1 MKSIRMLAALAAL
14 TIAPAAQAADYSPQ
28 DECLNPGNNAL
39 LKEGC
44 AALDNFMKTF
54 NSRDGKAWAA
64 SLNFPHSR
72 IAGNNELQVWETTE
86 DYAKSNDVAE
96 LAKAK
101 NWDHT
106 DWTTRKLVQQGEDKL
121 HFVTQFTRFDKDNKA
136 IGTYDSLYIVT
147 KKDGKWGTQFRSS
160 FVGIIGKK
168 TAF

>member
-1 MKSIRMLAALAAL
+1 MSLSRIAAAAIILASASGACAEGSG
-14 TIAPAAQAADYSPQ
+14 PK
-28 DECLNPGNNAL
+28 DECLNPGDNAL
-39 LKEGC
+39 LKAGC
-44 AALDNFMKTF
+44 VSLDAFMKTF

-64 SLNFPHSR
+64 TLNFPHSR
-72 IAGNNELQVWETTE
+72 IAGNNELQVWATPEE
-86 DYAKSNDVAE
+86 YAKSNDVAE

-106 DWTTRKLVQQGEDKL
+106 DWTMRKLVQQGEDKL
-121 HFVTQFTRFDKDNKA
+121 HFVTQFTRFDKEGKQ

-147 KKDGKWGTQFRSS
+147 KKDGHWGTQFRSS